1 MDQAE
6 KKRKLLIGA
15 ALVATLIAV
24 VMVEEEED
32 TVQPVQSI
40 ASNQSSRGSNARN
53 DTRGADYLAVDQLGN
68 RKSSP
73 QTSELFRST
82 TWLAQR
88 PKMNKQPN
96 PFALARAKAQAKA
109 RADKLK
115 KQQELAQQKVKETPP
130 PLDFKYLGKVVEG
143 NKTKVFLAQADEY
156 HVVRLG
162 GRVNKKYRVVG
173 INDEAVTLTYLPLGA
188 RQKLMI
194 NEKDSGMTR

>member
-6 KKRKLLIGA
+6 KKRKLLLGA

-24 VMVEEEED
+24 VMVGDEED
-32 TVQPVQSI
+32 AVQPVQSV
-40 ASNQSSRGSNARN
+40 ASDQSSSRSRNARSN
-53 DTRGADYLAVDQLGN
+53 DTQRSDYLAIDQLGT
-68 RKSSP
+68 RKFSA

-88 PKMNKQPN
+88 PKVEKRPN
-96 PFALARAKAQAKA
+96 PFAQARAKAQAKA
-109 RADKLK
+109 QADLLK
-115 KQQELAQQKVKETPP
+115 KQAQQKINETPP

-162 GRVNKKYRVVG
+162 GRVNKKYRVDGVS
-173 INDEAVTLTYLPLGA
+173 NEAVTLTYIPLGA

-194 NEKDSGMTR
+194 NEKDAGMMR

>member
-6 KKRKLLIGA
+6 KKRKLLLGA

-24 VMVEEEED
+24 VMVGDEED
-32 TVQPVQSI
+32 AVQPVQSV
-40 ASNQSSRGSNARN
+40 ASDQSSSRSRNARSN
-53 DTRGADYLAVDQLGN
+53 DTQRSDYLAIDQLGT
-68 RKSSP
+68 RKFSA

-88 PKMNKQPN
+88 PKVKKRPN
-96 PFALARAKAQAKA
+96 PFAQARAKAQAKA
-109 RADKLK
+109 QADLLK
-115 KQQELAQQKVKETPP
+115 KQAQQKIKETPP

-162 GRVNKKYRVVG
+162 GRLNKKYRVDGV
-173 INDEAVTLTYLPLGA
+173 NDEAVTLTYLPLGA

-194 NEKDSGMTR
+194 NEKDAGMTR

>member
-6 KKRKLLIGA
+6 KKRKLLLGA

-24 VMVEEEED
+24 VMVEDEED
-32 TVQPVQSI
+32 AVQPVQSVV
-40 ASNQSSRGSNARN
+40 SDQSSSRNRNVRSNDAKRS
-53 DTRGADYLAVDQLGN
+53 DYLAIDQLGT
-68 RKSSP
+68 RKFSA

-82 TWLAQR
+82 TWLVQR
-88 PKMNKQPN
+88 PKEKKRPN
-96 PFALARAKAQAKA
+96 PFAQARAKAQAKA
-109 RADKLK
+109 QADLLK
-115 KQQELAQQKVKETPP
+115 KQAQQKINETPP

-162 GRVNKKYRVVG
+162 GRVNKKYRVDGVS
-173 INDEAVTLTYLPLGA
+173 NEAVTLTYIPLGA

-194 NEKDSGMTR
+194 NEKDAGMMR